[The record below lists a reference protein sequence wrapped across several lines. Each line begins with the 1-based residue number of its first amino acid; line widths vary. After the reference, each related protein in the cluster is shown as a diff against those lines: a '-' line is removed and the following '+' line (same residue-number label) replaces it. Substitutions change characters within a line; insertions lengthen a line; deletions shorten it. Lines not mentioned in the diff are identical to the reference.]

1 MQYRRTHAIGLVL
14 GLAIGLEGCGGP
26 TAKTPAQTVKA
37 DQVTQDAMRKY
48 YGNMI
53 GKKGQTRP
61 NAKGSSKR

>member
-1 MQYRRTHAIGLVL
+1 M

-53 GKKGQTRP
+53 GKKVQTRP
-61 NAKGSSKR
+61 SAKGSSKR